1 MKGDCTKD
9 AIDMY
14 TQAGRWEQAHK
25 AGSGLQ
31 APHVSTLPL
40 ITHSFLRIPKEMRKK
55 GAQGSLG
62 TSAKA
67 LASEQGFESRGT
79 LKCTP

>member
-31 APHVSTLPL
+31 APRVSTLSL
-40 ITHSFLRIPKEMRKK
+40 ITHLLPKDPQGDEEE

-67 LASEQGFESRGT
+67 LASEQGFESGE
-79 LKCTP
+79 P